1 MVTRRFLCLS
11 YRFGNAI
18 IDFLDPQVVTFKK
31 MHDSIGFL
39 KNRSYWLMWLTISKL
54 ISVTLDWSTHLC
66 TRYLILVII
75 NDNLAI
81 AQLSK

>member
-39 KNRSYWLMWLTISKL
+39 KNRSYWLMWLTNI
-54 ISVTLDWSTHLC
+54 
-66 TRYLILVII
+66 
-75 NDNLAI
+75 
-81 AQLSK
+81 